1 MGLIDRL
8 GDVINANLSSLLDRA
23 EDPEQAL
30 NQAIREM
37 EDTLSEVR
45 CGTVR
50 MIAERKEL
58 AAAWREAEFDMLE
71 WERKA
76 ETALTHG
83 REDLARAALGAREE
97 IRRAAA
103 PMEREIQALEGGI
116 ARMTEDARQLEQKLA
131 EAHARRRALAA
142 RYRGA
147 VDRLRARSSL
157 YDGRLDDAL
166 ARCQEVD
173 REIDHLEA
181 RGEAL
186 EMGRPRT
193 LADEIAALE
202 KDNKVSAELDALKRR
217 LADRDKPL
225 L

>member
-1 MGLIDRL
+1 MGLIDRI
-8 GDVINANLSSLLDRA
+8 GDVINANLSGLLDRA
-23 EDPEQAL
+23 EDPEIVL

-37 EDTLSEVR
+37 EDTLSELR

-58 AAAWREAEFDMLE
+58 TENWRAAEFEMLE

-83 REDLARAALGAREE
+83 REDLARAALAAREE

-103 PMEREIQALEGGI
+103 PAEAELQALGDAI
-116 ARMTEDARQLEQKLA
+116 ARMTGDARQLETKLA

-147 VDRLRARSSL
+147 VDRLRARTTL
-157 YDGRLDDAL
+157 YDGRIDDAM
-166 ARCQEVD
+166 ARCAEID
-173 REIDHLEA
+173 REIDRVEA
-181 RGEAL
+181 EGDML
-186 EMGRPRT
+186 SQTRPRD
-193 LADEIAALE
+193 LSAEIAALE
-202 KDNKVSAELDALKRR
+202 SGGRVDEELAALKKR
-217 LADRDKPL
+217 LAERADRA
-225 L
+225 